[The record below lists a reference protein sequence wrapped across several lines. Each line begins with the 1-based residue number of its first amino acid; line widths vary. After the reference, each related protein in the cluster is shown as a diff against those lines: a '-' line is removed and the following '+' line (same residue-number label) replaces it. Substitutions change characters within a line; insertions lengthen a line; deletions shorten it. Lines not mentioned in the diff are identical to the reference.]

1 MYKRIILNDFLRSKI
16 ISLTTIIFVAAAAM
30 LVSLAAM
37 LVVNLSGALDTL
49 MKEAKTPHFM
59 QMHSGDIDLE
69 RLEAF
74 AEQNSNV
81 DEYQVLEFLNIDGTQ
96 IVLGENSLANNVQD
110 NGLSVQSE
118 KFDFLLDLNGKVINV
133 SDGELYVPVSY
144 MRDNTTKIGDK
155 AVIEGKEFTVVG
167 FLRDSQMNS
176 SLSGS
181 KRFLVSK
188 NDYDELKNHGNMEY
202 LIEFRLKDVSQIG
215 EFENAYASE
224 GLEANGPAVTYQLF
238 KLMNALSDGLLIA
251 IILLV
256 SALVVAIAFMCI
268 RFALLTKIEGDYRE
282 IGVMKAIG
290 LRISDIKKMYL
301 AKYAMI
307 SALGCVVGFGLSLI
321 LKDMLLENI
330 KLYMGESNNTLLALL
345 LAIIG
350 ILCLFLTIIVFVNI
364 LLRRFREISAAEA
377 IRFGST
383 QQKSLGAR
391 RVTLG
396 RNRFMNTNIFLG
408 MKDVLGRKR
417 LYVTS
422 LAVLVF
428 SVFIII
434 VPQNLY
440 NTISSDK
447 FTQNMGVGN
456 YDMRIDIQQTD
467 NIHEKTSEI
476 VEAITNDN
484 SITRFTVLTT
494 KTFQVSVKDGIEE
507 NMKVELGDHSIFPI
521 EYSKGRAPITEEEI
535 ALSTIYADEWSKNVG
550 DKIILTVEDVET
562 ELMVSGIYSDITN
575 GGKTAK
581 AVFQDS
587 SSDVMWNIISAEF
600 TNKTSVDKKISE
612 YVNEFDFAKVSGIDE
627 FVNQTFG
634 STILSVKKASYVA
647 IAIALIITILVT
659 LLFLKLL
666 IVKDRY
672 NISVMKAFGYT
683 NKDITLQYTSRS
695 VFVLIIGIILGT
707 VLANTLGEQL
717 AGMVISSF
725 GASTFK
731 FSVDVLPSYVFSP
744 IMMICA
750 VLIATIIGTMGIRRI
765 NITENMKE

>member
-1 MYKRIILNDFLRSKI
+1 MYKRIIWNDFLRSKI
-16 ISLTTIIFVAAAAM
+16 ISLTTIIFVAAAAL

-37 LVVNLSGALDTL
+37 LAVNLSGALDTL

-74 AEQNSNV
+74 AEKNSNV
-81 DEYQVLEFLNIDGTQ
+81 EEYQVLEFLNIDGTQ
-96 IVLGENSLANNVQD
+96 IILGDTSLANSIQD
-110 NGLSVQSE
+110 NGFSVQSE

-133 SDGELYVPVSY
+133 LDGELYVPVSY
-144 MRDNTTKIGDK
+144 LRDNTTKIGDK
-155 AVIEGKEFTVVG
+155 AVIEGKEFTVAG

-188 NDYDELKNHGNMEY
+188 NDYDDLKIHGSMEY
-202 LIEFRLKDVSQIG
+202 LIEFRLKDVSQLG
-215 EFENAYASE
+215 AFENAYASE

-256 SALVVAIAFMCI
+256 SALVVAITFMCI

-290 LRISDIKKMYL
+290 LRISDIKKIYL

-307 SALGCVVGFGLSLI
+307 SALGCVVGFGLSFM

-330 KLYMGESNNTLLALL
+330 KLYMGESNNTFFAILLG
-345 LAIIG
+345 IIG
-350 ILCLFLTIIVFVNI
+350 ILCLYLAIIVFVNS
-364 LLRRFREISAAEA
+364 LLRRFRKISAAEA

-383 QQKSLGAR
+383 QQKNLGAR
-391 RVTLG
+391 RITLG
-396 RNRFMNTNIFLG
+396 RNRLMNTNIFLG
-408 MKDVLGRKR
+408 IKDVLGRKR

-422 LAVLVF
+422 LAVLAF

-467 NIHEKTSEI
+467 NIHQKTSEI
-476 VEAITNDN
+476 VEAIANDN
-484 SITRFTVLTT
+484 SISQYNVLTT
-494 KTFQVSVKDGIEE
+494 KTFQVRVKDGLEE

-521 EYSKGRAPITEEEI
+521 EYSKGRAPISEHEI
-535 ALSTIYADEWSKNVG
+535 ALSTLNADEWSKTVG
-550 DKIILTVEDVET
+550 DKIILMIEDEET
-562 ELMVSGIYSDITN
+562 ELTVSGIYSDITN

-581 AVFQDS
+581 AVFEDS
-587 SSDVMWNIISAEF
+587 SGDVMWNIVSAEF
-600 TNKTSVDKKISE
+600 SNKSLVDEKISE
-612 YVNEFDFAKVSGIDE
+612 YVNEFEFAKVSGINE

-634 STILSVKKASYVA
+634 STIISVKKASNVA
-647 IAIALIITILVT
+647 IAVALIITILVT

-666 IVKDRY
+666 IAKDKY
-672 NISVMKAFGYT
+672 SISVMKAFGYS
-683 NKDITLQYTSRS
+683 NSDIILQYASRS
-695 VFVLIIGIILGT
+695 IFVLIIGIILGT
-707 VLANTLGEQL
+707 VLANTLGEMI

-731 FSVDVLPSYVFSP
+731 FSVDVLPSYVLSP

-750 VLIATIIGTMGIRRI
+750 VLIATVIGTMGVRRI
-765 NITENMKE
+765 NIAENMKE